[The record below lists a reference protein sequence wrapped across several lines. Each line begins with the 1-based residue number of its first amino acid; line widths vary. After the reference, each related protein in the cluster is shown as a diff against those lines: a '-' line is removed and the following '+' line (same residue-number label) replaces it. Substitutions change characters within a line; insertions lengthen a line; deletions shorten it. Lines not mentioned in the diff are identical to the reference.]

1 MCCFI
6 CRINSANSE
15 CHISLLAK
23 SSRHKFCL
31 ALKPDVF
38 AICIEKYRFLVFIIY
53 DRTNI
58 RKENWIKSVNKTP
71 LMSEVTIDKNWPS
84 VSKRRHNNI
93 FFQSWLHPTII
104 YI

>member
-23 SSRHKFCL
+23 SSPHKFCL
-31 ALKPDVF
+31 ALKLDVF
-38 AICIEKYRFLVFIIY
+38 AICIEKYRFLMFIIY
-53 DRTNI
+53 DRTI
-58 RKENWIKSVNKTP
+58 NKTP
-71 LMSEVTIDKNWPS
+71 LMSEVTIDKNWAS

-93 FFQSWLHPTII
+93 FFQSWLDPTII